1 MQKTKF
7 RAGKIASVATAAIM
21 MVSSLGI
28 NAFAATTSELE
39 TGTYEVDSTLS
50 CLVNAMGGIEFAN
63 DELYKGAT
71 VTVNDDGQAS
81 ATLEFS
87 RGYGDFSIYGVA
99 VNHFIDASNSTP
111 GYYDE
116 NGELVKLTKGEGYT
130 LSEDTIA
137 NSKGE
142 EVNYV
147 TEITFPVSVNT
158 SDYTLYL
165 YVNSNIMG
173 CQFCDG
179 SGSAGSNTPD
189 ALTPYKASLNID
201 WSTASKVKTADKTSS
216 QSATVKYVVDKV
228 DGGDDGNKSDK
239 YVVNIPAVVNVDA
252 ETKTGSYS
260 VEAEEFSL
268 SEGAYVNVST
278 NSGGTLSNG
287 TDTVPFTNELES
299 ESLTKTGDSLNG
311 TVKVTGDAASAGEY
325 AGTIDFT
332 IDYFAN

>member
-21 MVSSLGI
+21 MVSALGI

-39 TGTYEVDSTLS
+39 AGTYEVDSTLS

-147 TEITFPVSVNT
+147 TEITFPVSANT

-216 QSATVKYVVDKV
+216 QSATVKYSVEEGYEVK
-228 DGGDDGNKSDK
+228 
-239 YVVNIPAVVNVDA
+239 IPAEISVDSA
-252 ETKTGSYS
+252 TKTSSYS
-260 VEAEEFSL
+260 IEANNFVL
-268 SEGAYVNVST
+268 PKNAYVTVTANETGS
-278 NSGGTLSNG
+278 LSNG
-287 TDTVPFTNELES
+287 EDSLAFTNELAS
-299 ESLTKTGDSLNG
+299 GNLTKTGDKLSG
-311 TVKVTGDAASAGEY
+311 TVTVTGDPSSAGEY
-325 AGTIDFT
+325 TGTIDFT
-332 IDYFAN
+332 INYFAN

>member
-1 MQKTKF
+1 
-7 RAGKIASVATAAIM
+7 
-21 MVSSLGI
+21 
-28 NAFAATTSELE
+28 
-39 TGTYEVDSTLS
+39 
-50 CLVNAMGGIEFAN
+50 
-63 DELYKGAT
+63 
-71 VTVNDDGQAS
+71 
-81 ATLEFS
+81 
-87 RGYGDFSIYGVA
+87 
-99 VNHFIDASNSTP
+99 
-111 GYYDE
+111 
-116 NGELVKLTKGEGYT
+116 
-130 LSEDTIA
+130 
-137 NSKGE
+137 
-142 EVNYV
+142 
-147 TEITFPVSVNT
+147 
-158 SDYTLYL
+158 
-165 YVNSNIMG
+165 MG

-201 WSTASKVKTADKTSS
+201 WSTVSKVKTADKTSS